1 METTFSISTHKFRTR
16 YIYILL
22 LAWDLVILLFSL
34 KSFLYAVPAAI
45 LMLLL
50 LLLFWHKSEYKMAVE
65 EDGLLFV
72 EGGRKRKLPWQSIRE
87 MDFPDY
93 SNLNKMGSSQK
104 VSPKQ
109 MFIRIDRT
117 ALLEDAVEDRKP
129 KKMWLL
135 REDGWVNL
143 SLFSSFSHED
153 FKSAVETNT
162 SKKGLFPEQPYTQMP
177 ELNVYKIGSDEK
189 NEIKAVVA
197 GIFVFFSFV
206 YSGVCISF
214 LEMLSSL
221 FFVFFAIMMPA
232 AANVGPSI
240 QYLFIRNYAITLSH
254 ESLRITYDIG
264 TVWEDATWNNVVSVA
279 RSVERGKHGT
289 FYLYIKTKRTE
300 KDSKTESHEKIS
312 EDEFDSTQF
321 DSQFGSLDWAE
332 FVTLVAY
339 FSKRDLVEKKERSV
353 WYNVSSLLKGK

>member
-1 METTFSISTHKFRTR
+1 METTFSVSTHKFRTR

-45 LMLLL
+45 LMLLF

-117 ALLEDAVEDRKP
+117 ALLEDAVEDRMP
-129 KKMWLL
+129 KKMWLF

-143 SLFSSFSHED
+143 SLFSSFSRED
-153 FKSAVETNT
+153 FKSAVEANT

-189 NEIKAVVA
+189 LGIIKAIVA
-197 GIFVFFSFV
+197 GVFVFLSFV
-206 YSGVCISF
+206 FSGVCMSF
-214 LEMLSSL
+214 SGL
-221 FFVFFAIMMPA
+221 FGVFFAIMIPTM
-232 AANVGPSI
+232 VTMVQTFQDI
-240 QYLFIRNYAITLSH
+240 ILRQYALTLSH
-254 ESLRITYDIG
+254 ESLRITYDAG

-279 RSVERGKHGT
+279 RSVEKGKHGT

>member
-1 METTFSISTHKFRTR
+1 METTFSVSTHKFRTR

-143 SLFSSFSHED
+143 SLFSSFSREN
-153 FKSAVETNT
+153 FKSAVEANT

-206 YSGVCISF
+206 FSVVWMVFSGLSVFFFFVMMVPVMFS
-214 LEMLSSL
+214 LLSSIRCL
-221 FFVFFAIMMPA
+221 FR
-232 AANVGPSI
+232 
-240 QYLFIRNYAITLSH
+240 QYQFTLSH
-254 ESLRITYDIG
+254 ESICITYDAG
-264 TVWEDATWNNVVSVA
+264 TVCVDATWDNVVSVA
-279 RSVERGKHGT
+279 RSANDKHGS
-289 FYLYIKTKRTE
+289 FCIYIKTKCLEQSR
-300 KDSKTESHEKIS
+300 KTEFVEKTSEEMIS
-312 EDEFDSTQF
+312 STQLT
-321 DSQFGSLDWAE
+321 DSLYGSLDWAE